1 MEISVCYIDEKIA
14 MEAALKDDAK
24 LPNAIKKCNAICIS
38 LCEDKCLIAFKND
51 KDMVKAMRYI
61 NHVYG
66 KGTCKEYE
74 ERCVI
79 KNGFLV
85 RGIPSEA

>member
-1 MEISVCYIDEKIA
+1 MEISVCYVDGKLA

-24 LPNAIKKCNAICIS
+24 LPNAITKCDAICVS
-38 LCEDKCLIAFKND
+38 LYEDKLLIVFKND
-51 KDMVKAMRYI
+51 KDMYKAIRYI

-74 ERCVI
+74 ERCVLRD
-79 KNGFLV
+79 GCLMT
-85 RGIPSEA
+85 GGPSEA